1 MIALDRRMLLVTGLG
16 SAAAASLVAGQAQA
30 EHYPADAGEPVPE
43 ATGNVRRVS
52 LSERH
57 STIPGY
63 TKVRMLDIVFPPGS
77 SEPVEVMMADM
88 VCHCTE
94 GELTV
99 TNDGKEFVAKAGD
112 VWTCRNGGTEGLVNN
127 GSSQAVM
134 RVVLLLGA

>member
-1 MIALDRRMLLVTGLG
+1 MTVLNRRMMLAAGLG
-16 SAAAASLVAGQAQA
+16 SAAAVSLVVGRAEA
-30 EHYPADAGEPVPE
+30 EHYPPDAGEPVPE
-43 ATGNVRRVS
+43 ATGNVRRVN
-52 LSERH
+52 LSERA

-77 SEPVEVMMADM
+77 SEPVEEMMADM
-88 VCHCTE
+88 VCHCAE

-112 VWTCRNGGTEGLVNN
+112 VWTCRKGGTEGLVNN

-134 RVVLLLGA
+134 RVAILTA